1 MRFLTNEDL
10 IMITMRIARKSVTL
24 LLGIYCLICTP
35 SIFATEKLSY
45 ICMDIEKDSLSQQ
58 WGTTDVWGRVELKIV
73 EESNSEGL
81 RSITVFGHVA
91 ADYDSGEQGRIDP
104 TTAYYQGTFTAIK
117 LVENPNY
124 KPRRYK
130 GYSQFRDFDASKSMS
145 GMWGELVIE
154 RNTKKEKFQ
163 AHYIFQAGDHM
174 GGTLHLTCSQ

>member
-1 MRFLTNEDL
+1 
-10 IMITMRIARKSVTL
+10 MITMRIARKSVTL
-24 LLGIYCLICTP
+24 LLGIYCLICAP

-45 ICMDIEKDSLSQQ
+45 ICTDIGEGSLSQQ
-58 WGTTDVWGRVELKIV
+58 GAMDLWGRAELKIV
-73 EESNSEGL
+73 EENNSEGL

-91 ADYDSGEQGRIDP
+91 ADYTFYDQGGIDP
-104 TTAYYQGTFTAIK
+104 TTAQYQGAFTAVK
-117 LVENPNY
+117 LIENPDY

-174 GGTLHLTCSQ
+174 GGTLHLTCSQRME